1 MYICRHIYLSLHF
14 STPCSLLPHEDTSL
28 SRLQHVLCELC
39 MPLHCLLPRSC
50 RLLPYRGTLSKWRQG
65 IVYPNGSPPP
75 CRVAIN
81 SHDSLN
87 RLSLNYAMR
96 NHFLKYAKDC
106 RHRGGGSG
114 RGVAR
119 GRVRCSGGWHCTLHC
134 TPHCDKASFREFS
147 GNAASFQRASPRLIC
162 LRRRSHAGS

>member
-1 MYICRHIYLSLHF
+1 MKIRRYLACNMF
-14 STPCSLLPHEDTSL
+14 FANYA
-28 SRLQHVLCELC
+28 
-39 MPLHCLLPRSC
+39 CL
-50 RLLPYRGTLSKWRQG
+50 LLPYRGTSSKWRQG
-65 IVYPNGSPPP
+65 IVYPNRSPSP

-81 SHDSLN
+81 SHDLLN

-106 RHRGGGSG
+106 KHRGGGSA
-114 RGVAR
+114 RGMAR
-119 GRVRCSGGWHCTLHC
+119 GRVCFVGGWPYTALHC